1 VTNFPGIPYSMR
13 PILYLTHRCK
23 QLEDLRGRSVR
34 LLSNVWWEGPLGSQ
48 HFEEGNTIVVF
59 ITLITFLFTSL
70 DPIFSEP

>member
-1 VTNFPGIPYSMR
+1 M
-13 PILYLTHRCK
+13 
-23 QLEDLRGRSVR
+23 R